1 MSHNF
6 ELVRFYPSKSIM
18 DIVYQDIPDVQKE
31 VKRDSDL
38 RWILWVEEALREA

>member
-6 ELVRFYPSKSIM
+6 ELVRFFTSSKSIM
-18 DIVYQDIPDVQKE
+18 DIVYQDIPVVQKE

-38 RWILWVEEALREA
+38 R